1 MYVFK
6 MSDELVA
13 EILTVSSLDGRIL
26 GDFSFLLCEFI
37 LVISKTDTVN
47 ICDGGGGKDVLKKE
61 RKVSREKEPH
71 VNAQRAGMCLRGREL
86 CGGRQ
91 FS

>member
-47 ICDGGGGKDVLKKE
+47 ICDQGEKKK
-61 RKVSREKEPH
+61 RCS
-71 VNAQRAGMCLRGREL
+71 
-86 CGGRQ
+86 
-91 FS
+91 